1 MRAATGLS
9 YSYSAWREP
18 LGVAE
23 TPPEY
28 VIHRPRLYLDT
39 TIPSYLTA
47 WTSRDL
53 VTARLQRIT
62 TRWWNS
68 WRTQFEIHVSDI
80 VLREADAG
88 DPQAALRRLAVLERF
103 RILESDGDS
112 RALSARII
120 EKCGLPAR
128 ASVDAEHVALAAMNG
143 MDFLLT
149 WNCAHLVNPQIA
161 SKIALVC
168 RSEGYYCPTLCTPE
182 QLMEKYEHVYPT

>member
-1 MRAATGLS
+1 MRAEPDMS

-18 LGVAE
+18 FGVAE

-28 VIHRPRLYLDT
+28 VFHRPRLYLDT

-88 DPQAALRRLAVLERF
+88 DPQAARRRLAVLERF
-103 RILESDGDS
+103 RIL
-112 RALSARII
+112 
-120 EKCGLPAR
+120 
-128 ASVDAEHVALAAMNG
+128 
-143 MDFLLT
+143 
-149 WNCAHLVNPQIA
+149 
-161 SKIALVC
+161 
-168 RSEGYYCPTLCTPE
+168 
-182 QLMEKYEHVYPT
+182 